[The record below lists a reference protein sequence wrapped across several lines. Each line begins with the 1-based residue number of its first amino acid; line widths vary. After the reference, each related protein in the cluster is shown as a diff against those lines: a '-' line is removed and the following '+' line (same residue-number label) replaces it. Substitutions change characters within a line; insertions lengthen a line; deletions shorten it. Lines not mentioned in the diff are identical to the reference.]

1 MATDGAPIL
10 EKLSDSEQTVETPAE
25 DVRGRKVA
33 DTEGNEIGK
42 IEDLLVDAPQ
52 RKVRFLLVA
61 HGGFLGFGETKS
73 FVPVD
78 AVTHITEDQVFIDQ
92 SRERV
97 AEAPVYDPELTDESE
112 YYTNVYGFYGYPPF
126 WGPGY
131 VYPGFPFRQA

>member
-1 MATDGAPIL
+1 MADSSTPIL
-10 EKLSDSEQTVETPAE
+10 EKLSDSEQTVETPEE

-33 DTEGNEIGK
+33 DSDGNEIGK
-42 IEDLLVDAPQ
+42 VDDLLIDAPE

-78 AVTHITEDQVFIDQ
+78 AVTRVTEDRVFIDQ

-97 AEAPVYDPELTDESE
+97 AEAPVYDPALTDEPD
-112 YYTNVYGFYGYPPF
+112 YYTSVYGFYGYPPF
-126 WGPGY
+126 WGAGY
-131 VYPGFPFRQA
+131 VYPGFPFRPV